1 MKHAPNPYHVGD
13 VLDFLR
19 SLDDGTIPLF
29 LFSPPYNL
37 GNTTGGG
44 MKQYAPKGHY
54 DPAGGMRG
62 RGGGSAW
69 VNGKKLASGYD
80 NHDDNMPHAEYV
92 AWQNAIL
99 LECWRALS
107 DAGAIF
113 YNHKPRVLAGELI
126 TPLDY
131 VPAELRAY
139 VRQEIVWDRGSGFN
153 WNEAFYKPTSERIVI
168 IARPAFRLAS
178 KGASD
183 VGDIWRIPPELNT
196 WHPAPFPLALA
207 RRVLETTM
215 PALVCDPFAG
225 SGTTG
230 VAAKQLGIA
239 YLLNDGSAGY
249 AVRAQARI
257 TSTTVDMFLPTYDT
271 LPLLMEVD
279 A

>member
-1 MKHAPNPYHVGD
+1 MPLTPNTYHVGD

-54 DPAGGMRG
+54 RRTDSMDK

-69 VNGKKLASGYD
+69 VNGSKLAGGYD

-99 LECWRALS
+99 RECWRAVV
-107 DAGAIF
+107 DDGAIF

-131 VPAELRAY
+131 VPAELRPY

-168 IARPAFRLAS
+168 IARPAFRLAN

-183 VGDIWRIPPELNT
+183 VGDVWRIPPENDT
-196 WHPAPFPLALA
+196 WHPAPFPLRLA
-207 RRVLETTM
+207 MRVLETVM
-215 PALVCDPFAG
+215 PSLVCDPFAG
-225 SGTTG
+225 SGTTA
-230 VAAKQLGIA
+230 VAAKSLGIDYLCNDASAA
-239 YLLNDGSAGY
+239 YA
-249 AVRAQARI
+249 ARAQERINAAGVLWFAEPARTI
-257 TSTTVDMFLPTYDT
+257 AFDLK
-271 LPLLMEVD
+271 E
-279 A
+279 